1 MTAAQHIED
10 PGCDTMCMKPW
21 GSHNKRCAAYL
32 PPIVTKAERRTH
44 APIPRFPGD
53 IAIDIIRE
61 EMEAQGLQ
69 QKDFAPRVGTQ
80 ANRLSTLLMHENEPS
95 LVLLRKMWVAVF
107 SDTIRDRAIP
117 RCPVDIALDVIK
129 AQMERKHI
137 WQSTLA
143 QLCGVTHRHMSA
155 VLSLEEDGSMALL
168 RKMWIEVM
176 R

>member
-1 MTAAQHIED
+1 MTAAQQYPD
-10 PGCDTMCMKPW
+10 TGCDPMCGKPW
-21 GSHNKRCAAYL
+21 GTHNKRCADFR
-32 PPIVTKAERRTH
+32 PPITIASKKQVH

-69 QKDFAPRVGTQ
+69 QKEFSPRVGIA
-80 ANRLSTLLMHENEPS
+80 ANRLSALLMHEHEPS
-95 LVLLRKMWVAVF
+95 LALLRRMWVAVF
-107 SDTIRDRAIP
+107 SDTIRDRPIP

-129 AQMERKHI
+129 AQMQRKHI

-143 QLCGVTHRHMSA
+143 SICGVSHRHMSA
-155 VLSLEEDGSMALL
+155 VIVREEDGSMALL